1 MKKIKIKRKTIL
13 SRATTWMNC
22 EDIMLSKVGGQK
34 DRQTAPLLNR
44 PAVMTAGLGGHF
56 WNLLAAGNGL
66 WGFLNA
72 KADNCPD
79 SVPA

>member
-34 DRQTAPLLNR
+34 DRKTETAWL
-44 PAVMTAGLGGHF
+44 HF
-56 WNLLAAGNGL
+56 
-66 WGFLNA
+66 
-72 KADNCPD
+72 
-79 SVPA
+79 